1 MSRKLDAADAG
12 DTRVL
17 SIRLTPRVHD
27 ALMAEAARRSTAAGG
42 VPVSAAAVG
51 RTMIERALHELA
63 VPTTP
68 IATAAPPP
76 VGRPGRERRKATT
89 RRESSAAEQHTDDEL
104 RAVVQA
110 AGSSERARAA
120 AVGVSPSMVHR
131 FLNGGSV
138 SAKTRATLVQYAG
151 ARGNGT
157 E

>member
-1 MSRKLDAADAG
+1 
-12 DTRVL
+12 
-17 SIRLTPRVHD
+17 
-27 ALMAEAARRSTAAGG
+27 
-42 VPVSAAAVG
+42 
-51 RTMIERALHELA
+51 MIERALEELV

-68 IATAAPPP
+68 ITTTAQPT

-89 RRESSAAEQHTDDEL
+89 RRESSAAEQPTDDEL

-151 ARGNGT
+151 AR
-157 E
+157 

>member
-1 MSRKLDAADAG
+1 
-12 DTRVL
+12 
-17 SIRLTPRVHD
+17 
-27 ALMAEAARRSTAAGG
+27 
-42 VPVSAAAVG
+42 
-51 RTMIERALHELA
+51 MIERALDELA
-63 VPTTP
+63 VPTMP
-68 IATAAPPP
+68 IATTTTAPPP
-76 VGRPGRERRKATT
+76 VGRPGRARRKATT
-89 RRESSAAEQHTDDEL
+89 RRESIAAEQHTDDEL

>member
-1 MSRKLDAADAG
+1 MTRKLDADDAA

-17 SIRLTPRVHD
+17 SIRLAPRVRA
-27 ALMAEAARRSTAAGG
+27 ALEAEAARLSAAAGG

-51 RTMIERALHELA
+51 RRMIERALDELA
-63 VPTTP
+63 VPITTP
-68 IATAAPPP
+68 TTSPP
-76 VGRPGRERRKATT
+76 VGRPGRARRKATT
-89 RRESSAAEQHTDDEL
+89 RRESIAAEQHTDDEL

-151 ARGNGT
+151 AR
-157 E
+157 

>member
-1 MSRKLDAADAG
+1 MTRKLDADDAA

-17 SIRLTPRVHD
+17 SIRLTPRVYD

-51 RTMIERALHELA
+51 RTMIERALHEL
-63 VPTTP
+63 VVP
-68 IATAAPPP
+68 IAAPAASPP
-76 VGRPGRERRKATT
+76 VGRPGRARRKATT
-89 RRESSAAEQHTDDEL
+89 RRESIAAEQHTDDEL

-120 AVGVSPSMVHR
+120 AVGVSPTIVHR
-131 FLNGGSV
+131 FLHGEGV
-138 SAKTRATLVQYAG
+138 SAKTRATLVQYAS
-151 ARGNGT
+151 ARGKGT

>member
-1 MSRKLDAADAG
+1 MTRKLDADDAA

-17 SIRLTPRVHD
+17 SIRLAPRVRA
-27 ALMAEAARRSTAAGG
+27 ALEAEAARLSAAAGG

-51 RTMIERALHELA
+51 RRMIERALDELV

-89 RRESSAAEQHTDDEL
+89 RRESIAAEQHTDDEL